1 MKTKISGLL
10 VLLVILSGC
19 FSQHKLQKSSKNL
32 TIAFYNV
39 ENLFD
44 TIDAP
49 GFSDEE
55 FTPDGFKKWNTKRYE
70 KKLSDLARVFSSIHQ
85 NSLTA
90 VIGMAEIENN
100 TVLKDLVA
108 QPLLLPAHYQIVHE
122 ESPDFRGIDVALLYN
137 SSKFSYISHKAIPV
151 HLAGEKNFRT
161 RDILYVKGLIG
172 KKDTLHIFVNHWS
185 SRIGGEEK
193 TEYKRVAEA
202 EILRHAVDSIQKII
216 PAAKIFIMGDFNDEP
231 GNKSILTA
239 LDAGPACKNAPACE
253 LHNLMYQNYKNGLG
267 TYSYKNNWN
276 LLDNLIASHGLINP
290 ARGWQADCNSGQ
302 IFKADWMMYKNP
314 KAGEAVPNRTYGGK
328 NYFGG
333 ISDHLP
339 VYVVLHKK

>member
-19 FSQHKLQKSSKNL
+19 FSRQKIQKGSKNL

-55 FTPDGFKKWNTKRYE
+55 FTPEGSKVWNTKRYE

-85 NSLTA
+85 NSLPA

-137 SSKFSYISHKAIPV
+137 SSKFTYLNHKAIPV
-151 HLAGEKNFRT
+151 HLQQEKNFRT

-202 EILRHAVDSIQKII
+202 EILRHAVDSIQRII
-216 PAAKIFIMGDFNDEP
+216 PDAKIFIMGDFNDEP

-239 LDAGPACKNAPACE
+239 LNAGPDCENAPAGE
-253 LHNLMYQNYKNGLG
+253 LHNLMYQNYKNGPG

-276 LLDNLIASHGLINP
+276 LLDNLIVSHALINP
-290 ARGWQADCNSGQ
+290 AKGWQVDCNSGQ
-302 IFKADWMMYKNP
+302 IFKADWMLYKNP